1 MFKPNRR
8 ECIQG
13 MLATIAAAAAPVVSS
28 CSSSTPPSKARSGND
43 SLGSPSTASP
53 GNGAFKT
60 CLIWGDTDPQL
71 VKLSEQIGVT
81 HAIAGTAGPLSRVP
95 RSQYVDTVAKIKADY
110 EKAGLTIAGIESHPV
125 PANKI
130 KLGVP
135 GRDEEIENYIAA
147 IRALGKVGIP
157 MVCYDFMAGIDWYR
171 TNMDYP
177 CRGGCHSVSFNI
189 NDVPK
194 GLTKWGRISEEK
206 MWDNITYFLKAVI
219 PEAEKANVKMAL
231 HPDDPPV
238 PVLRGIHR
246 IIISPAAY
254 RRVMSIVPSPVNGVT
269 FEIAIYYLMGANLEA
284 VAQEFGRAKKIFYIH
299 SRNLRGT
306 RDNFVETF
314 QDNGVIDFGKVYQA
328 LYDSGVRV
336 PLRPDH
342 DPIVTGDDYFGKN
355 RIHPGYGVIGK
366 VFGAAYIKGI
376 LASRHIPYV

>member
-13 MLATIAAAAAPVVSS
+13 MLATIAAAAAPSVSS
-28 CSSSTPPSKARSGND
+28 GAPAQPPDKASSEDEK
-43 SLGSPSTASP
+43 
-53 GNGAFKT
+53 FKM
-60 CLIWGDTDPQL
+60 CLIWGERDQHR
-71 VKLSEQIGVT
+71 VKLSKQIGVT
-81 HAIAGTAGPLSRVP
+81 HAIAGTAFPLSRVP
-95 RSQYVDTVAKIKADY
+95 RTQYVDTVAKIKADY
-110 EKAGLTIAGIESHPV
+110 EKAGLTIAGVESHPV
-125 PANKI
+125 PADKI
-130 KLGVP
+130 KLGLP

-147 IRALGKVGIP
+147 VKAFGKVGIP
-157 MVCYDFMAGIDWYR
+157 MVCYDFMAGMDWSR

-177 CRGGCHSVSFNI
+177 GRGGCHSLAFNI

-206 MWDNITYFLKAVI
+206 MWNNIAYFLKAVI

-269 FEIAIYYLMGANLEA
+269 FEIAVYYLMGANLEA
-284 VAQEFGRAKKIFYIH
+284 VAREFGGKNKIFYIH

-314 QDNGVIDFGKVYQA
+314 QDNGAIDFGKVYQA

-342 DPIVTGDDYFGKN
+342 DPILDGEVN
-355 RIHPGYGVIGK
+355 VHPGYGVLGK
-366 VFGAAYIKGI
+366 IFGIAYIKGI
-376 LASRHIPYV
+376 MASRHIPYV